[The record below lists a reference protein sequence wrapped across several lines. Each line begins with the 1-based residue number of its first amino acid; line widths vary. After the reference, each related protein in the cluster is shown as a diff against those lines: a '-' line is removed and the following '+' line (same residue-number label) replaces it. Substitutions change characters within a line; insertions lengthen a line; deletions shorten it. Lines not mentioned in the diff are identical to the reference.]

1 MAAVDCTSRTSEL
14 AELETLLTAG
24 RVPLGFFNLS
34 SLDGFLATVLVGP
47 VWMPPEV
54 WLPLVWNGTE
64 PEWLDQDEAARVCG
78 TVLSRHDEVA
88 RQLADDPDS
97 YAPIFRTLPDGTVAA
112 DEWARGFQA
121 GMGLHSRE
129 WDALDKDP
137 GAKRFLVT
145 ITAQLPDWDGKI
157 MAELGQEAVLAFRRQ
172 GRDFIGYTVAQIQRF
187 WATWRQA
194 SQTRRHGHRHGQ
206 PALN

>member
-1 MAAVDCTSRTSEL
+1 MAAIDCTLRTSEL
-14 AELETLLTAG
+14 AELETLLTSG

-54 WLPLVWNGTE
+54 WLPLVWNCSE
-64 PEWLDQDEAARVCG
+64 PEWLDQDEASRVCA
-78 TVLSRHDEVA
+78 TVLSRHDQVA

-112 DEWARGFQA
+112 DDWARGFLDGTA
-121 GMGLHSRE
+121 LYARE
-129 WDALDKDP
+129 WGALDRDP
-137 GAKRFLVT
+137 RAKRFLVT
-145 ITAQLPDWDGKI
+145 ITAQLPDRDEGI
-157 MAELGQEAVLAFRRQ
+157 MADLGQEAVLEFRRK
-172 GRDFIGYTVAQIQRF
+172 GRDFIGYAVAQIQRF
-187 WATWRQA
+187 WAKRRQA
-194 SQTRRHGHRHGQ
+194 SQTRRSLGRQ